1 MTLRERL
8 NDFVEKY
15 FANSPSETNL
25 KSVALFGPP
34 KIAIIFK
41 VKSHNGSWSHGL
53 SARKMKM
60 KPQWSLDDSEAQKKT
75 GSEWNLSK
83 MEAEEDAIEVNLFI
97 FSFWRQSSLKR
108 NLPNTMGNT
117 TVGIPQFSSKITPQN
132 ICLLYT
138 RTIIMLITNISS
150 NFTIRTSW
158 TWRGLKTIHLPFL
171 RESVRCTVCSSLNVT
186 YLNDWGMNWYCEQY
200 QI

>member
-1 MTLRERL
+1 
-8 NDFVEKY
+8 
-15 FANSPSETNL
+15 
-25 KSVALFGPP
+25 
-34 KIAIIFK
+34 
-41 VKSHNGSWSHGL
+41 
-53 SARKMKM
+53 MKM
-60 KPQWSLDDSEAQKKT
+60 KPRWSLGDSEAQKKT
-75 GSEWNLSK
+75 GSEWNLSM

-117 TVGIPQFSSKITPQN
+117 TVGIPQFSSEITPQN

-171 RESVRCTVCSSLNVT
+171 RESVRCTVCSSPNVT
-186 YLNDWGMNWYCEQY
+186 YLNDWGMNWFCEQY